1 MNIEKNNMSS
11 GITLRQLEYLVALAE
26 TGQVSRAALRCH
38 VSQSSMTI
46 ALKNLERSL
55 GAQLFER
62 HAKGVNLTGAG
73 ERFMRKA
80 QGIVAG
86 VEEAVE
92 EIRHSPD
99 DLSGRVRIGVTE
111 TISAYLIPMLVSAL
125 SRHFPNLQIEMIER
139 DRSSIEKGLMAQ
151 EFDLAF
157 ILVSNMEGRAELEYE
172 TMLRSPRRLWL
183 HSDSPLQYPQSL
195 GLEDIARA
203 DYILLDMDEHVSTVN
218 RYWGAQGLEPKVHF
232 KSSSLEA
239 VRSLVALGQGVT
251 ILSDLVY
258 RPISLDG
265 RRIIRRDLDDKL
277 PTMDVGCVWKKLEH
291 QPRNISAVIDFI
303 RRSISENG

>member
-1 MNIEKNNMSS
+1 MNS

-46 ALKNLERSL
+46 ALKNLEQRL
-55 GAQLFER
+55 GVQLFER
-62 HAKGVNLTGAG
+62 HAKGVRLTEAG
-73 ERFMRKA
+73 ERFVLKA
-80 QGIVAG
+80 QSIVAG
-86 VEEAVE
+86 VDEAVA
-92 EIRHSPD
+92 EIRNSPD

-111 TISAYLIPMLVSAL
+111 TISAYLIPMLVTSL
-125 SRHFPNLQIEMIER
+125 SRQFPNLCIEMIEL
-139 DRSSIEKGLMAQ
+139 DRASIEKGLLEE

-157 ILVSNMEGRAELEYE
+157 VLVSNMEGRAELEYE

-183 HSDSPLQYPQSL
+183 HSDSALQYPESL
-195 GLEDIARA
+195 GLGEIAKN
-203 DYILLDMDEHVSTVN
+203 DFILLDMDEHVATVN
-218 RYWGAQGLEPKVHF
+218 RYWGAHSLEPKVVF

-258 RPISLDG
+258 RPFSLEG
-265 RRIIRRDLDDKL
+265 RRIIRRDLTDNL
-277 PTMDVGCVWKKLEH
+277 PTMDVGCVWKKSELL
-291 QPRNISAVIDFI
+291 PRNVGAVIDFI
-303 RRSISENG
+303 RRSISDNG